1 MILCLGLLN
10 IDVTFAVDKSLSR
23 HTDNRKIDIPIL
35 GEGLTETLDDIA
47 IRAEA
52 IYSLRLISQ
61 TKKKNYLGLHHS
73 ANNNFFYVN
82 GVINVYQFKPKDSDR
97 EPYQLCL
104 RNISNDLTV
113 DNIKK
118 PRLNG

>member
-61 TKKKNYLGLHHS
+61 TKKKNYLGLHYS
-73 ANNNFFYVN
+73 ANNNFVYIN
-82 GVINVYQFKPKDSDR
+82 GVIKFYQFKPKESDR
-97 EPYQLCL
+97 DPYPLCL
-104 RNISNDLTV
+104 RDISNDFRV
-113 DNIKK
+113 DSIKK
-118 PRLNG
+118 